1 MVAAGAH
8 KEHVP
13 GEGMCVLRIDSVD
26 SPAWQVYIDWVS
38 IPGKGHPLA
47 MALYYPWQFD
57 LRPSKDKTV
66 SVMDESKSIVNQ
78 FATLELDD
86 FEDSLPNI
94 LSKMARLRGAVSIL
108 NINVGHAA
116 IPLLPR
122 AISNPGGTFPT
133 IRGLNRGTY
142 ISHFQ
147 SSWSNGVVL
156 LPIFR
161 S

>member
-1 MVAAGAH
+1 
-8 KEHVP
+8 
-13 GEGMCVLRIDSVD
+13 MCVLRIDSVD

-108 NINVGHAA
+108 NINVGHVA